1 MTLLICVIKHN
12 NNKTEFIS
20 PWNYNFF
27 EYRPTTPY
35 VKHWNRGTFLLW
47 MFFSGSNVQSLSLL
61 TRSKERA
68 LPPYRVVE
76 FCYERHVCV
85 VWLAPIHIR
94 TASLKMG
101 QHFPFLLLVLIVID
115 RAVFSEPLAFFV
127 RHLPKCSHPFLGH
140 KNKTRR
146 QEWLQSCQAVW
157 VLGRGGKM
165 RKFANPKRKLL
176 QTCLSHYDPQI
187 WREGFLVYND
197 NLSKIVLKFSRY
209 TKKI

>member
-1 MTLLICVIKHN
+1 MKNGGKTRKMTLLICVLKHN

-47 MFFSGSNVQSLSLL
+47 MFFFGSNVQSLSLL

-101 QHFPFLLLVLIVID
+101 QHFSFLLLVLIVID

-127 RHLPKCSHPFLGH
+127 RHLPKCSQPFLGH

-157 VLGRGGKM
+157 FVG
-165 RKFANPKRKLL
+165 
-176 QTCLSHYDPQI
+176 
-187 WREGFLVYND
+187 
-197 NLSKIVLKFSRY
+197 
-209 TKKI
+209 

>member
-1 MTLLICVIKHN
+1 MKNGGKTRKMTLLICIIKHN

-61 TRSKERA
+61 TRSKERS

-101 QHFPFLLLVLIVID
+101 QHFSFLLLVLIVID

-127 RHLPKCSHPFLGH
+127 RYLPKCSHPFLGPEIKH
-140 KNKTRR
+140 
-146 QEWLQSCQAVW
+146 A
-157 VLGRGGKM
+157 GRSGYKVVKLYDLLSREGKM
-165 RKFANPKRKLL
+165 RKFAKPKRKIF
-176 QTCLSHYDPQI
+176 QTCLSHYDP
-187 WREGFLVYND
+187 
-197 NLSKIVLKFSRY
+197 
-209 TKKI
+209 

>member
-1 MTLLICVIKHN
+1 MKNGGKTRKMTLLICVIKHN

-101 QHFPFLLLVLIVID
+101 QHFLLSAAGADCHWSCCFL
-115 RAVFSEPLAFFV
+115 RTPSVFRSL
-127 RHLPKCSHPFLGH
+127 
-140 KNKTRR
+140 
-146 QEWLQSCQAVW
+146 
-157 VLGRGGKM
+157 
-165 RKFANPKRKLL
+165 FA
-176 QTCLSHYDPQI
+176 QM
-187 WREGFLVYND
+187 
-197 NLSKIVLKFSRY
+197 FSSFPG
-209 TKKI
+209 T